1 MVLRHGSILF
11 KLAYP
16 SLKAQAFEK
25 ECFVADFTLVLG
37 NKNYSSWSVRAWLAA
52 RQTGAAFDEIVI
64 PLDQPTTASDI
75 AAHSA
80 SGKLPV
86 LKTESLVVWDSLAI
100 GEYLAERYPAA
111 GLWPAAEDAR
121 ATARAA
127 AAEMH
132 AGFQALRAQLPMNVR
147 AIKPA
152 GNRIPAAEADIHR
165 ITTLWSHCR
174 RRFGQGG
181 PFLFGAWSLA
191 DAFYAPVV
199 SRFTTYRVG
208 VDAACQAYMEAVLE
222 TPMVATWFAAARAE
236 PWAIAKYDTA
246 SPASS

>member
-37 NKNYSSWSVRAWLAA
+37 NKNYSSWSARAWLAA
-52 RQTGAAFDEIVI
+52 RQTGAAFDEITI
-64 PLDQPTTASDI
+64 PLDQPMTASEI
-75 AAHSA
+75 AAHSP
-80 SGKLPV
+80 SGRVPV
-86 LKTESLVVWDSLAI
+86 LKTDGLVVWDSLAI

-127 AAEMH
+127 TAEMH

-147 AIKPA
+147 AVKAAAAI
-152 GNRIPAAEADIHR
+152 IPEAEADIHR
-165 ITTLWSHCR
+165 IATLWSDCR
-174 RRFGQGG
+174 RRFGGG
-181 PFLFGAWSLA
+181 EPFLFGAWSLA

-199 SRFTTYRVG
+199 SRFNTYGVG
-208 VDAACQAYMEAVLE
+208 VDAICEAYMDAVLE
-222 TPMVATWFAAARAE
+222 TPIVAEWFAAAKAE

-246 SPASS
+246 WSASS

>member
-1 MVLRHGSILF
+1 
-11 KLAYP
+11 
-16 SLKAQAFEK
+16 
-25 ECFVADFTLVLG
+25 VADFTLVLG

-52 RQTGAAFDEIVI
+52 KQTGTAFDEITI
-64 PLDQPTTASDI
+64 PLDQPTTASEI
-75 AAHSA
+75 AAHSP
-80 SGKLPV
+80 SGRVPV
-86 LKTESLVVWDSLAI
+86 LKRGGLVVWDSLAI

-132 AGFQALRAQLPMNVR
+132 AGFPALRAQLPMNVR
-147 AIKPA
+147 AVKPA
-152 GNRIPAAEADIHR
+152 GAVIPEAETDIHR
-165 ITTLWSHCR
+165 IAALWSGCR
-174 RRFGQGG
+174 RRFGAKG

-208 VDAACQAYMEAVLE
+208 VDAVCQAYMEAVLE
-222 TPMVATWFAAARAE
+222 ASMVAEWFAAARAE
-236 PWAIAKYDTA
+236 PWAIAKYDTVW
-246 SPASS
+246 PASS

>member
-1 MVLRHGSILF
+1 M
-11 KLAYP
+11 
-16 SLKAQAFEK
+16 
-25 ECFVADFTLVLG
+25 ADFTLVLG
-37 NKNYSSWSVRAWLAA
+37 NKNYSSWSVRAWLAV
-52 RQTGAAFDEIVI
+52 RQTGAAFDEIII
-64 PLDQPTTASDI
+64 PLDQPVTASEI
-75 AAHSA
+75 AAHSP
-80 SGKLPV
+80 SGKVPV
-86 LKTESLVVWDSLAI
+86 LKTRGLAVWDSLAI
-100 GEYLAERYPAA
+100 AEYLAERYPAA

-147 AIKPA
+147 AVKP
-152 GNRIPAAEADIHR
+152 GLRTPGAEADIHR
-165 ITTLWSHCR
+165 IATLWSDCR
-174 RRFGQGG
+174 RRFGASG

-208 VDAACQAYMEAVLE
+208 VDAVCQAYMEAVLE
-222 TPMVATWFAAARAE
+222 APMVAEWFAATKVE
-236 PWAIAKYDTA
+236 PWAIAKYDRI

>member
-1 MVLRHGSILF
+1 
-11 KLAYP
+11 
-16 SLKAQAFEK
+16 
-25 ECFVADFTLVLG
+25 VADFTLVLG
-37 NKNYSSWSVRAWLAA
+37 NKNYSSWSVRAWLAV
-52 RQTGAAFDEIVI
+52 RQTGAAFDEIII
-64 PLDQPTTASDI
+64 PLDQPVTASEI
-75 AAHSA
+75 AAHSP
-80 SGKLPV
+80 SGKVPV
-86 LKTESLVVWDSLAI
+86 LKTRGLAVWDSLAI
-100 GEYLAERYPAA
+100 AEYLAERYPAV

-147 AIKPA
+147 AVKP
-152 GNRIPAAEADIHR
+152 GLRTPGAEADIHR
-165 ITTLWSHCR
+165 IATLWSDCR
-174 RRFGQGG
+174 RRFGASG

-208 VDAACQAYMEAVLE
+208 VDAVCQAYMEAVLE
-222 TPMVATWFAAARAE
+222 APMVAEWFAATKVE
-236 PWAIAKYDTA
+236 PWAIAKYDRI

>member
-1 MVLRHGSILF
+1 
-11 KLAYP
+11 
-16 SLKAQAFEK
+16 
-25 ECFVADFTLVLG
+25 
-37 NKNYSSWSVRAWLAA
+37 VRAWLAA
-52 RQTGAAFDEIVI
+52 RQTGAAFDEIII
-64 PLDQPTTASDI
+64 PLDQPTTASEI
-75 AAHSA
+75 AAHSP
-80 SGKLPV
+80 SGKVPV
-86 LKTESLVVWDSLAI
+86 LKRGGLIVWDSLAI

-152 GNRIPAAEADIHR
+152 GARIPEAEADIHR
-165 ITTLWSHCR
+165 IAALWSNCR
-174 RRFGQGG
+174 RRFGADG

-199 SRFTTYRVG
+199 SRFTTYQVG

-222 TPMVATWFAAARAE
+222 TPMVAEWFADAKAE
-236 PWAIAKYDTA
+236 PWAIEKYDRI